1 MINEINYIETA
12 NKPALFEYFIEFSEI
27 VGINV
32 VDYYKF
38 ILSKDGRVA
47 EICGKVFIGETL
59 KEAILRE
66 LKDNFGVEEILNYD
80 YKLGRELVKNRFGEE
95 LNRMHVSVEINK
107 NQIKKPYFRDL
118 TGKWELFKKIYPKL
132 SDEILNNPSKFRYF
146 IELNIYYTKGCF
158 DYHLKLVLNGDY
170 EDWTKR
176 RKNKYFPNAFD
187 YSGEV
192 FLGETLED
200 AVKRELKE
208 KFGIEEIISWEIGL
222 EVNDP
227 NCIIPKMSTWV
238 KIREDQIKD
247 LNFKDFAKIVFNKVK
262 IEIPRT
268 TDYISMKSNLIKYHD
283 TLFDKD
289 MYKME
294 ALEYL
299 KYGGLLAGNRF
310 DDIEEAEFFVKKL
323 YKLGA
328 EIVEVIS
335 IEEDEDKGIKLFGSA
350 SLDVKLPSDQE
361 KRANILKIVNNECR
375 REGLINKKLEEEKD
389 TGQESTGFW
398 WD

>member
-1 MINEINYIETA
+1 
-12 NKPALFEYFIEFSEI
+12 
-27 VGINV
+27 
-32 VDYYKF
+32 
-38 ILSKDGRVA
+38 
-47 EICGKVFIGETL
+47 
-59 KEAILRE
+59 
-66 LKDNFGVEEILNYD
+66 
-80 YKLGRELVKNRFGEE
+80 
-95 LNRMHVSVEINK
+95 
-107 NQIKKPYFRDL
+107 L